1 MTLNSNSFR
10 DVASSAGINWSRH
23 LGDEAFS
30 LAWIDFNNDGKLDLW
45 QSGHGYNSVNAK
57 EPNGKFPFLY
67 INNGNGTF
75 SNIFTEDWRRGHG
88 GDTHG
93 TTWIDYDNDG
103 DVEVFVSGGGQL
115 GNGAGESNLFFV
127 NYNGTLRESSVAN
140 NLEYP
145 IGRNRTST
153 WVDVNGDGR
162 LDVLQLA
169 VLRSDGQGDSAYFQ
183 QNPDGTFQEPVSL
196 NLSGGSRYAQL
207 GDLNGDG
214 SLEII
219 VQGTHKFPLA
229 VFDISDNSLQNITS
243 QFNFP
248 LTEETSVE
256 NTRNFFNRTSAR
268 DSIIA
273 DFDND
278 GDNDFFV
285 TRSDVA
291 MMQLKPSV
299 FQGGA
304 KVFSAEL
311 LNKGKD
317 IGFSFQTSGEIAV
330 DFFNLFEQEADLNAN
345 QIFIGASG
353 RNPTSAELAAFVNTD
368 TATSVNRVVNNTNRP
383 SFVLSPDSSNVTGLK
398 SDRSTR
404 GIYIGYD
411 DSSNTWQVHLSS
423 NNSEILRSVV
433 ESTTNISN
441 LTPINFTNPDPESRA
456 MTDQLWLSDSN
467 GNYTNVSASA
477 GFNVPTLSQS
487 AVAGDF
493 DNDKDIDIYVANA
506 YISSDRPN
514 TLYDNQGDGT
524 FETVPQAG
532 GAAGT
537 KVGPV
542 HLDFNVGA
550 RLVTGDYD
558 GDGFLDIF
566 AGSTTTNS
574 PRKTYLG
581 TPPQLFQNQGN
592 SNHWI
597 QLDLEGTE
605 SNRDAIGAQVSLTS
619 GGVTQLREQN
629 GGMHVFAQNSS
640 RLHFGLGSDNII
652 DEIEI
657 RWSSGKVQTL
667 TNVEVDRVLTV
678 REDGSTPN
686 PDPDTN
692 PDPNPDPNT
701 DPNTDPNPDP
711 TPDTDDNLV
720 GTNGN
725 DTLSGGDGN
734 DTLAGLNGFD
744 VLNGDSGNDSLEGGS
759 SNDFL
764 DGGDND
770 DRLLGG
776 EGRDTLLGGNG
787 NDFVFG
793 QGGFDRLEGGAG
805 DDTLRG
811 GNGDDTII
819 GGEGNDILEEK
830 INRDITVSNDRLF
843 ARGTDSFSE
852 IEIVAVATG
861 HHDNLIDASTVTDLR
876 VNIQGLNGSDTLIG
890 GSQNDTLIGGN
901 GADLLTGGDG
911 ADDFVY
917 QSFQQRN
924 DTITDFQAEQDR
936 ILISAAFGGGLTP
949 GSLDVGQFTLGSAA
963 TDSGDRFIYN
973 TSNGQL
979 FFDRDG
985 TGDAGKVRIATL
997 EGNPSLTAEDIEII
1011 A

>member
-1 MTLNSNSFR
+1 M
-10 DVASSAGINWSRH
+10 
-23 LGDEAFS
+23 
-30 LAWIDFNNDGKLDLW
+30 
-45 QSGHGYNSVNAK
+45 
-57 EPNGKFPFLY
+57 
-67 INNGNGTF
+67 
-75 SNIFTEDWRRGHG
+75 
-88 GDTHG
+88 
-93 TTWIDYDNDG
+93 
-103 DVEVFVSGGGQL
+103 
-115 GNGAGESNLFFV
+115 
-127 NYNGTLRESSVAN
+127 
-140 NLEYP
+140 
-145 IGRNRTST
+145 
-153 WVDVNGDGR
+153 
-162 LDVLQLA
+162 
-169 VLRSDGQGDSAYFQ
+169 
-183 QNPDGTFQEPVSL
+183 
-196 NLSGGSRYAQL
+196 
-207 GDLNGDG
+207 
-214 SLEII
+214 
-219 VQGTHKFPLA
+219 
-229 VFDISDNSLQNITS
+229 
-243 QFNFP
+243 
-248 LTEETSVE
+248 
-256 NTRNFFNRTSAR
+256 
-268 DSIIA
+268 
-273 DFDND
+273 
-278 GDNDFFV
+278 
-285 TRSDVA
+285 
-291 MMQLKPSV
+291 
-299 FQGGA
+299 
-304 KVFSAEL
+304 
-311 LNKGKD
+311 
-317 IGFSFQTSGEIAV
+317 
-330 DFFNLFEQEADLNAN
+330 
-345 QIFIGASG
+345 
-353 RNPTSAELAAFVNTD
+353 
-368 TATSVNRVVNNTNRP
+368 
-383 SFVLSPDSSNVTGLK
+383 
-398 SDRSTR
+398 
-404 GIYIGYD
+404 
-411 DSSNTWQVHLSS
+411 
-423 NNSEILRSVV
+423 
-433 ESTTNISN
+433 
-441 LTPINFTNPDPESRA
+441 
-456 MTDQLWLSDSN
+456 
-467 GNYTNVSASA
+467 
-477 GFNVPTLSQS
+477 
-487 AVAGDF
+487 
-493 DNDKDIDIYVANA
+493 
-506 YISSDRPN
+506 
-514 TLYDNQGDGT
+514 
-524 FETVPQAG
+524 
-532 GAAGT
+532 
-537 KVGPV
+537 
-542 HLDFNVGA
+542 GA